1 MYHLFIVNFFR
12 TFSHF
17 FLHHKFFYK
26 IRWQKLLESYWKLR
40 HEIHTLYV
48 SLNSFALSLVFA
60 PLPTLF
66 ESFWQCLFF
75 SFLYNLVSRAT
86 CIAINHP
93 WHLLFLRLTQVLHS
107 TWIYL
112 SSYFEIFFSS
122 SEIALPVLELRIG
135 YACEISSIR
144 KRKSPNFYKYR
155 IWGDHRLLSRVYFDD
170 TII

>member
-66 ESFWQCLFF
+66 KSFWQCLFF

-86 CIAINHP
+86 CIATNRP

-112 SSYFEIFFSS
+112 SSYFEIFFFFLWNCSS
-122 SEIALPVLELRIG
+122 SARTKNRLCLRDLI
-135 YACEISSIR
+135 YQEKKISQ
-144 KRKSPNFYKYR
+144 
-155 IWGDHRLLSRVYFDD
+155 LLQIPDLWWPQVA
-170 TII
+170 